1 MKKAVRLVGALVGVG
16 ALVSAL
22 YGSYLYADYWRF
34 NQKTAELPGLHLY
47 PVQESRATHAYSW
60 YASYPKID
68 EPVFDR
74 TVSKI
79 VNDAKA
85 AFLARVN
92 FQAKTT
98 YPQDDLNVSFELE
111 KYDDRQ
117 LSVTITNSQVL
128 KNNDT
133 KTSTL
138 ITYDRS
144 AKRIVEMRQVKASSK
159 QPKASTAKGEPTHT
173 KSDCSKSKCV
183 ALTFN
188 GGPNYVTPK
197 ILDTLKAYKA
207 KATFFEVGA
216 QAKLYPSIAKR
227 TVREGHVVGT
237 MGENHRNLLAA
248 PIEDA
253 EQNLQKGS
261 ELIRSVTGKTPQLAR
276 APYGAMT
283 GKLAKKLAAPFIGWN
298 VASPDDADASQI
310 YDTIMMQVHPGAIV
324 MSSDTR
330 EEMANAYTRVIP
342 DLIKQGYELVTV
354 PQLLGD
360 DGTKPGL
367 QNGR

>member
-1 MKKAVRLVGALVGVG
+1 MGV
-16 ALVSAL
+16 LVSAL

-34 NQKTAELPGLHLY
+34 NQKTAELPDLHLY
-47 PVQESRATHAYSW
+47 PVQESRATRAYSW

-92 FQAKTT
+92 FQAKTA
-98 YPQDDLNVSFELE
+98 YPQDDLNVSFKLGE
-111 KYDDRQ
+111 YDDHR
-117 LSVTITNSQVL
+117 LSVTITKSQVL

-133 KTSTL
+133 KSSTL
-138 ITYDRS
+138 VTYDLS
-144 AKRIVEMRQVKASSK
+144 AKRIVEKRQVEVSGKRSEVSMVKSK
-159 QPKASTAKGEPTHT
+159 PTHT

-188 GGPNYVTPK
+188 GGPNYTTSK

-216 QAKLYPSIAKR
+216 QAKLYPSIARR
-227 TVREGHVVGT
+227 TVREGHVVGM
-237 MGENHRNLLAA
+237 MGEDHRNLLAV
-248 PIEDA
+248 PVEDA
-253 EQNLQKGS
+253 ELDLQQGS
-261 ELIRSVTGKTPQLAR
+261 EAIRSVTGETPRLAR

-283 GKLAKKLAAPFIGWN
+283 GKLAKKLAVPFIGWN

-324 MSSDTR
+324 MSPDTW
-330 EEMANAYTRVIP
+330 EETANAYTRAIP

-354 PQLLGD
+354 PQLLGGD
-360 DGTKPGL
+360 STEPGL

>member
-1 MKKAVRLVGALVGVG
+1 
-16 ALVSAL
+16 
-22 YGSYLYADYWRF
+22 
-34 NQKTAELPGLHLY
+34 
-47 PVQESRATHAYSW
+47 
-60 YASYPKID
+60 
-68 EPVFDR
+68 
-74 TVSKI
+74 
-79 VNDAKA
+79 
-85 AFLARVN
+85 
-92 FQAKTT
+92 
-98 YPQDDLNVSFELE
+98 
-111 KYDDRQ
+111 
-117 LSVTITNSQVL
+117 
-128 KNNDT
+128 
-133 KTSTL
+133 
-138 ITYDRS
+138 
-144 AKRIVEMRQVKASSK
+144 MRQVKASSK
-159 QPKASTAKGEPTHT
+159 QPKASTAKSEPTHT

-253 EQNLQKGS
+253 ERDLQEGS
-261 ELIRSVTGKTPQLAR
+261 ESIHSVTGKTPHLAR

-283 GKLAKKLAAPFIGWN
+283 GKLAKKLVAPFISWN
-298 VASPDDADASQI
+298 VASPDEADASRI
-310 YDTIMMQVHPGAIV
+310 YDTIMTQVHPGAIV

-360 DGTKPGL
+360 DSTKPGL